1 MRIDGTDAARFIERT
16 AERPPAPVNT
26 SQRTSPVNPVDEKT
40 TPEETKVTQVSERVI
55 IGAIEK
61 ANKALVTSNRALEF
75 SVHEK
80 TKEIIVR
87 VVDTET
93 KEVVREIPSEKILD
107 MVANILEM
115 AGILVDERR

>member
-1 MRIDGTDAARFIERT
+1 MRIDSMDAARLVERM
-16 AERPPAPVNT
+16 AEMPPVPVNT
-26 SQRTSPVNPVDEKT
+26 SQKIIPNSAEERTVAEDNKAPQFSEKM
-40 TPEETKVTQVSERVI
+40 I